1 MGGAMSQFE
10 GNKRWSDKFIP
21 YIADAIGRVLIVPAP
36 FEEDAQRNTD
46 LVVLR
51 MDSVRIGCRVR
62 RHEYFNNYSD
72 EFTIRASLPSG
83 TKTELTKIIE
93 GWGDFFFYG
102 FSNADETG
110 LEKWTLADFNVFRLW
125 FNRHLFSNKGQL
137 PGKPRTNNDKSS
149 DFMVFKW
156 EDLPGDFIVDS
167 SERRFEG
174 GKHG

>member
-1 MGGAMSQFE
+1 MSQFE

-83 TKTELTKIIE
+83 TK
-93 GWGDFFFYG
+93 
-102 FSNADETG
+102 
-110 LEKWTLADFNVFRLW
+110 
-125 FNRHLFSNKGQL
+125 NRANK
-137 PGKPRTNNDKSS
+137 K
-149 DFMVFKW
+149 
-156 EDLPGDFIVDS
+156 
-167 SERRFEG
+167 
-174 GKHG
+174 